1 MIRSHH
7 GMPETLHSSPEHK
20 GNSFRFW
27 LSCFLAILCIGMWI
41 YWDANR
47 YLQLGLENLTNL
59 GPWGPA
65 LFVALYAIA
74 TVFLIPG
81 SLLTLGA
88 GAIFG
93 LAWGCVWVS
102 IGSTL
107 GATGAFLV
115 GRHLARNAVAR
126 RIEKDARFLAI
137 DHAIESQGWRIV
149 ILTRLSP
156 IFPFTLLNYAFGL
169 TRIRFTHYWLASWIG
184 MMPGTVMYVYL
195 GVAAGDAAGVRGDRS
210 PVEWMFRGLGLVAT
224 IGVTFLITR
233 IARNALN
240 ARLNKD
246 K

>member
-1 MIRSHH
+1 
-7 GMPETLHSSPEHK
+7 MPEKRHFSPDRK
-20 GNSFRFW
+20 GNSLRLW
-27 LSCFLAILCIGMWI
+27 MSVPLVLLGIGMWF
-41 YWDANR
+41 YWDASR
-47 YLQLGLENLTNL
+47 FLQIGLQSIQDL

-74 TVFLIPG
+74 TVLLIPG

-88 GAIFG
+88 GAVFG
-93 LAWGCVWVS
+93 LAWGCLWVS

-107 GATGAFLV
+107 GAAGAFLA
-115 GRHLARNAVAR
+115 GRHLARQAVAR
-126 RIEKDARFLAI
+126 RIEQDDRFLAI
-137 DHAIESQGWRIV
+137 DHAVESEGWRIV
-149 ILTRLSP
+149 LLTRLSP

-195 GVAAGDAAGVRGDRS
+195 GTAAGDAAGVRGNRS
-210 PVEWMFRGLGLVAT
+210 PVEWLFQGLGLAAT
-224 IGVTFLITR
+224 LAVTLVITR

-240 ARLNKD
+240 ARLKKD